1 MKKKMDEFEGER
13 AAIGEEQDYIKQELN
28 EKDYL
33 LEQEK
38 DEKNKLEALLSE
50 MNNKLVQ
57 GNDELTR
64 EQE

>member
-1 MKKKMDEFEGER
+1 M
-13 AAIGEEQDYIKQELN
+13 IKQELN

-38 DEKNKLEALLSE
+38 DEKGKLEALLAE

-57 GNDELTR
+57 GNDQLAR
-64 EQE
+64 EQEQRLAETRKV

>member
-57 GNDELTR
+57 GSDELAR